1 MESISITKFKSCLVT
16 WAKLNEK
23 GEQCLSR
30 QVLGKP
36 SSDLQ
41 DVSDELKQVLDT
53 MFEEYAAIV
62 DQLGLAEN
70 LQNEDEEA
78 SIPKEIILLRNCVD
92 MYDQEYMV
100 KECIRGIVSG
110 DGFATQQHLAGS
122 IALWKSES
130 YLDEQVQ
137 EEIKK
142 L

>member
-1 MESISITKFKSCLVT
+1 MRKEYSACR
-16 WAKLNEK
+16 AKY
-23 GEQCLSR
+23 S
-30 QVLGKP
+30 
-36 SSDLQ
+36 
-41 DVSDELKQVLDT
+41 VSHQAIYKTSPMNVLDT

-62 DQLGLAEN
+62 DQLGLAET
-70 LQNEDEEA
+70 LQSDDGEA
-78 SIPKEIILLRNCVD
+78 NIPKEIILLRNCVD

>member
-1 MESISITKFKSCLVT
+1 MESISFAKFKSCLDT
-16 WAKLNEK
+16 WAKQNEK

-36 SSDLQ
+36 SSELQ
-41 DVSDELKQVLDT
+41 DVSDGLKQVLDT
-53 MFEEYAAIV
+53 MFEEYATIV

-70 LQNEDEEA
+70 LQNNDDA
-78 SIPKEIILLRNCVD
+78 NIPKEIVLLRNCVD